1 MPPPGPAGASGPAG
15 GPGSGPARDSGPGR
29 AENLNSGRPRESGP
43 GPARES
49 GPGRA
54 RDFGPG
60 RVEDFDPGLARERT
74 RLAWTRTA
82 VAFAAVGAAILKSHL
97 VAGLAVLGL
106 GGVVWGLRHLLQ
118 DTAVTRSQP
127 ARLLGVTLT
136 VVAVAIVALVIA
148 FVAHHQ

>member
-43 GPARES
+43 GP
-49 GPGRA
+49 
-54 RDFGPG
+54 
-60 RVEDFDPGLARERT
+60 VEDFDPGLARERT

-148 FVAHHQ
+148 FVAHQR

>member
-1 MPPPGPAGASGPAG
+1 MPPPGPAGDSGPAG
-15 GPGSGPARDSGPGR
+15 GPGPGPARDSGPGR
-29 AENLNSGRPRESGP
+29 AENLNSG
-43 GPARES
+43 PAREP

-54 RDFGPG
+54 RDSGPG

-97 VAGLAVLGL
+97 VAGLTVLGL
-106 GGVVWGLRHLLQ
+106 GGVVWGLRHLFR

-136 VVAVAIVALVIA
+136 VVAVAIVALVVA